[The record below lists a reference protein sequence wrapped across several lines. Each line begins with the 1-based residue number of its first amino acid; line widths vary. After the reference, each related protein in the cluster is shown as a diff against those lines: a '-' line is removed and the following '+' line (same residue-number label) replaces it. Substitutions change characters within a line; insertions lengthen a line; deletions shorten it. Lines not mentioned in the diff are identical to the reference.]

1 MQTCCQSAVHRYPS
15 CTQLEFAAR
24 QRVRRGGAGAAG
36 PAADRGEGRPDGDR
50 AWAGRR
56 RQRCAACYRVC
67 MGVCVSVCAIL
78 KRLCVHVCVCV
89 HGMCGCVDVLHACL
103 STPTNA
109 DISSDCSAHGG
120 CPGGSAPWRVRE
132 WADALGA
139 AAGCDAGGDKR
150 LRVFMPA
157 RAAVRGDASLL
168 LI

>member
-1 MQTCCQSAVHRYPS
+1 
-15 CTQLEFAAR
+15 
-24 QRVRRGGAGAAG
+24 
-36 PAADRGEGRPDGDR
+36 
-50 AWAGRR
+50 
-56 RQRCAACYRVC
+56 

-139 AAGCDAGGDKR
+139 AAGCDAGGDQR